1 MEIKPMYVTFEQ
13 AKWLKEKGFTEKVHQ
28 YYQFIRN
35 KSSKLN
41 ETWQFLQSSFLVR
54 ESDAAMF
61 PDEGV
66 NGVVVSAYSDR
77 IFRDYNF
84 KNSEDFISAPEQWQV
99 VEWALQV
106 HKIFISVMPYDTI
119 NSAKEWTVSLFDL
132 EFGEDKE
139 IHYLTKI
146 GGCNS
151 YHEAISKGIDEF
163 LKRI

>member
-1 MEIKPMYVTFEQ
+1 MKQQIEPAYATFEQ
-13 AKWLKEKGFTEKVHQ
+13 AKWLKEKRFNVPCVNYYTPEFTEHG
-28 YYQFIRN
+28 FNTPLR
-35 KSSKLN
+35 
-41 ETWQFLQSSFLVR
+41 
-54 ESDAAMF
+54 
-61 PDEGV
+61 
-66 NGVVVSAYSDR
+66 
-77 IFRDYNF
+77 
-84 KNSEDFISAPEQWQV
+84 NSELDDFYSAPEQWQI

-132 EFGEDKE
+132 EFEEDKE